1 MRALLQR
8 LFSEWLQL
16 DRQIDDLTRELVA
29 FATEDPACHRL
40 LGVPGIGPIVA
51 TAIVAAIGT
60 GGAFTK
66 GRDFAAWLGLV
77 PRQHSTGGK
86 PRLLGIS
93 KRGNRR
99 LRCLLILGAQ
109 SVLRSQHRDRHPF
122 SEWLGRL
129 EARVHRNV
137 AVVALAN
144 KIARITWAVLAHG
157 DTYLPQAKAA

>member
-29 FATEDPACHRL
+29 FAAEDPACHRL

-66 GRDFAAWLGLV
+66 GRDFAAARSRSTAAFHGWQAAPARSAAGQPPSPLPLHLGHSPSGS
-77 PRQHSTGGK
+77 PR
-86 PRLLGIS
+86 
-93 KRGNRR
+93 
-99 LRCLLILGAQ
+99 
-109 SVLRSQHRDRHPF
+109 RDRHPF